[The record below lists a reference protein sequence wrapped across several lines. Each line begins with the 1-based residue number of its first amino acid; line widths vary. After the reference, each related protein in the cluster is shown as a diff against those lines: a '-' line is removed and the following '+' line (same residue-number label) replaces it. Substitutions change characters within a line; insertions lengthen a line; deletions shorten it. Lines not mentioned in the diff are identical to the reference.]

1 MMNKRMNPF
10 NGNRG
15 HNCDVEAFI
24 IIMIILIVVFGCV
37 G

>member
-24 IIMIILIVVFGCV
+24 IMVIFLQQ
-37 G
+37 